1 MAEDWLVRLASRH
14 GAQLRAY
21 LSRFSENDAD
31 IDDWVQEALLRVFA
45 ASHNDTLDDPRAYLF
60 RTARNVALTRIA
72 HRKIKR
78 LSRVEIA
85 QMERQ
90 RVEAAPLHRLLQRR
104 LDYDELMAAIAS
116 LPERCRE
123 VFVLCKI
130 EGFSHREIAEKLE
143 ISVSTVEKHLV
154 KGLKLCRSVLLPVAV
169 QRDAAE
175 EDDSP
180 AARPAVTG
188 DPS

>member
-1 MAEDWLVRLASRH
+1 MPEDWLVRLSRRH

-21 LSRFSENDAD
+21 LSRFSDNDAD

-45 ASHNDTLDDPRAYLF
+45 ASRGGTLDDPRAYLF

-72 HRKIKR
+72 HRKVKR
-78 LSRVEIA
+78 LSRLEIVRR
-85 QMERQ
+85 ERQ
-90 RVEAAPLHRLLQRR
+90 RTETAPMHRLLQRR
-104 LDYDELMAAIAS
+104 RDHDELMASIAS
-116 LPERCRE
+116 LPDRCRE

-130 EGFSHREIAEKLE
+130 EGFSHREIAEKLD

-154 KGLKLCRSVLLPVAV
+154 KGLKLCRSMLLPVPV
-169 QRDAAE
+169 EDDAAE
-175 EDDSP
+175 EDSPSVRP
-180 AARPAVTG
+180 AATG